1 MQLVTSEGGEAA
13 EGFPAAGRC
22 TAPLPPHR
30 VQTKLE
36 LAAMGPDSAPP
47 CPMGGNGLPPSPA
60 ASSSAGSR
68 EQLPRRGSHTWNLWV
83 RAPCASASG
92 CHVLAA
98 IVPLTCSK
106 GFSAGR
112 GIVAL
117 FLSTCECDSRTTTSS
132 PRERCQESSCS
143 KAYVYMAWKQPISF
157 LAL

>member
-1 MQLVTSEGGEAA
+1 MVRLQKVFLRRGDARHHWHHIVCRQSWSSLPWGQIQH
-13 EGFPAAGRC
+13 
-22 TAPLPPHR
+22 PL
-30 VQTKLE
+30 
-36 LAAMGPDSAPP
+36 
-47 CPMGGNGLPPSPA
+47 CPMGGNGLPPLPA